1 MVKTSNFKQIE
12 VGSALQLRKWLTKHH
27 SQKESVWLVTFKKH
41 VVNKYVSV
49 QDVLDELLCFGWI
62 DGIRRKLDEDRT
74 MQLISPRKTQHW
86 AKTYKDRFKKLEK
99 EGRVTD
105 AGKRAVVE
113 SKKKGLWDFMDDVD
127 ALIKPL
133 DFVKALNEH
142 NGAMKNFDSFG
153 DSAKRFTLRW
163 IKLAKTPAT
172 RAKRIK
178 EAASLAAKSE
188 KIPGI

>member
-74 MQLISPRKTQHW
+74 MLLISPRKTQHW
-86 AKTYKDRFKKLEK
+86 AKPYKDRFKKLEK
-99 EGRVTD
+99 EGLVTD

-113 SKKKGLWDFMDDVD
+113 SKKKGLWDFMNDVD
-127 ALIKPL
+127 ALIKPP